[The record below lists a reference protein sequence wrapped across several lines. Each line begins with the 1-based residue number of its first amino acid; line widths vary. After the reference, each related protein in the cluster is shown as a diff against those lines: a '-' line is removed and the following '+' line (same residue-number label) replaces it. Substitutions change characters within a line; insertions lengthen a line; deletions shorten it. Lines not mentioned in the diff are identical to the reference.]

1 MPHSLSPTVL
11 YARLMAKA
19 RLRHL
24 QLLVM
29 VADQGSLKRA
39 AAEMGLSQPAA
50 TQALAELE
58 QLLERP
64 LFERH
69 AKGMRLTAG
78 GRTLIPVIR
87 NVLGALQQSTESL
100 AALQEAA
107 SGLIRVGTISAVASA
122 VLGER
127 VIRFCERHPD
137 VRVEIVEDTGAHLV
151 QSMLA
156 GTLNLVLCR
165 RPLPLPAKLH
175 FEPVR
180 PDEAVVVA
188 GVGHPLVGRTALTLG
203 DLADYPWMRAPRG
216 VWIRE
221 VFDALFERA
230 ALLPRLHPVSTA
242 TLAPLPEI
250 LRDNRSVAL
259 IPLSL
264 SRTLCRWQLAVALDV
279 QLGAPRGEIGM
290 LCPLEAM
297 EDPLH
302 LEFASALR
310 TP

>member
-1 MPHSLSPTVL
+1 MPNALSPTVL

-24 QLLVM
+24 QLLVL

-39 AAEMGLSQPAA
+39 ASEIGLSQPAA

-87 NVLGALQQSTESL
+87 NVLAALQQSTESL
-100 AALQEAA
+100 AALQEGA

-122 VLGER
+122 LLGQRVL
-127 VIRFCERHPD
+127 RFCERHPD
-137 VRVEIVEDTGAHLV
+137 MHVEIVEDTGAHLV
-151 QSMLA
+151 QALLA
-156 GTLNLVLCR
+156 GTLNVVLCR
-165 RPLPLPAKLH
+165 RPQPLPAKLH

-188 GVGHPLVGRTALTLG
+188 GTGHPLVGQRGLK
-203 DLADYPWMRAPRG
+203 LADLEDYAWMRAPRG

-221 VFDALFERA
+221 VFDALFDA
-230 ALLPRLHPVSTA
+230 AGFRPRLHPVSTA

-250 LRDNRSVAL
+250 LRDNRCLAL
-259 IPLSL
+259 IPISL
-264 SRTLCRWQLAVALDV
+264 SNTLVGWQLAAALDV
-279 QLGAPRGEIGM
+279 QLGAPRGEIGV
-290 LCPLEAM
+290 LCPIEAQ

-302 LEFASALR
+302 LEFVAALR
-310 TP
+310 TA

>member
-1 MPHSLSPTVL
+1 
-11 YARLMAKA
+11 MAKA

-39 AAEMGLSQPAA
+39 AAEVGMSQPAA

-69 AKGMRLTAG
+69 AKGMRLTAS
-78 GRTLIPVIR
+78 GRTLIPVVR
-87 NVLGALQQSTESL
+87 DVLATLQSSTESL
-100 AALQEAA
+100 AALQEGAK
-107 SGLIRVGTISAVASA
+107 GLIRVGAIPAAASA
-122 VLGER
+122 LLGER
-127 VIRFCERHPD
+127 VIRYCDRHPGM
-137 VRVEIVEDTGAHLV
+137 RVEIIEDTGAHLLQALV
-151 QSMLA
+151 SGAINLA
-156 GTLNLVLCR
+156 LCR
-165 RPLPLPAKLH
+165 RPQPVPARLH
-175 FEPVR
+175 FEPIR

-188 GVGHPLVGRTALTLG
+188 GLGHPLAGQPGLKLEA
-203 DLADYPWMRAPRG
+203 LADYAWMRAPRG

-230 ALLPRLHPVSTA
+230 SFAPRLHPVSTA
-242 TLAPLPEI
+242 TLGPLPEI
-250 LRDNRSVAL
+250 LRDQRTVAL
-259 IPLSL
+259 IPISL

-290 LCPLEAM
+290 LCPVEAQ
-297 EDPLH
+297 EDPMH
-302 LEFASALR
+302 LEFAAALR
-310 TP
+310 TA